1 MPLGKS
7 TVQVSGIYI
16 NTYRYDVEEAKI
28 CIASIRYWYP
38 EIPIYLIK
46 DFGAGPVDSKWIER
60 IFKVGILWLDRKRL
74 GWGFGKLEPLFLNPQ
89 HSFLILDPDTVFT
102 GRVLDRVKD
111 IDAPFII
118 DEEIPEINRFNEIYY
133 NLGRIQEIAPGF
145 IFPGYSF
152 NSGQWFGTSNI
163 IQRKDFDL
171 ILNWT
176 EPPTVKYADFFFN
189 GEQGILNFTFHK
201 MEQQNKIKV
210 HRMPLMIYP
219 ADNKA
224 EFIRLSSLEQKK
236 NDHPFII
243 HWAGMKND
251 SGTGRPRQDILD
263 FYKQYYYRHAGKT
276 SKARDVIKSFYLKYE
291 KKFKK
296 RVLEK

>member
-1 MPLGKS
+1 LPFGKS
-7 TVQVSGIYI
+7 NLQVKAIYI
-16 NTYRYDVEEAKI
+16 NTFRYDVEAAKT

-46 DFGAGPVDSKWIER
+46 DFGAGPVDSKIIER
-60 IFKVGILWLDRKRL
+60 IFKVGILGLDRRRL

-102 GRVLDRVKD
+102 GKVLDRVKD

-133 NLGRIQEIAPGF
+133 NLGRIPEIAPEF

-176 EPPTVKYADFFFN
+176 EPPTVKYADMFYN
-189 GEQGILNFTFHK
+189 GEQGMLNFTFHR
-201 MEQQNKIKV
+201 MEQQNKIKI

-219 ADNKA
+219 AANNA
-224 EFIRLSSLEQKK
+224 EFIRLSALEQKK
-236 NDHPFII
+236 NDHPYII
-243 HWAGMKND
+243 HWAGMKKD
-251 SGTGRPRQDILD
+251 SGTGLPRQDILD
-263 FYKQYYYRHAGKT
+263 FYGQYYYRHAGKA
-276 SKARDVIKSFYLKYE
+276 SKARDLIKNFYLKYE
-291 KKFKK
+291 KRLKQ
-296 RVLEK
+296 